1 MTRPRLE
8 IHTFIDAVR
17 SEFSLEGEIQSDS
30 VLIDDLDLDSLDLIN
45 LVAFSEELSGE
56 LHTNSEFPVFVS
68 VSDAYSYYLSLLE
81 SAPCSPQPTV
91 LRRTPL

>member
-1 MTRPRLE
+1 
-8 IHTFIDAVR
+8 
-17 SEFSLEGEIQSDS
+17 
-30 VLIDDLDLDSLDLIN
+30 
-45 LVAFSEELSGE
+45 LSGE